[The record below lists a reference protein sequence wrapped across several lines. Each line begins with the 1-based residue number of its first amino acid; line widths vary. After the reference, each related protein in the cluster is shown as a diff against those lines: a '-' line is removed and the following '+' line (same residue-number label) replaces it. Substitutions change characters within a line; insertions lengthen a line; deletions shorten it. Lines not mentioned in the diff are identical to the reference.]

1 MLGSI
6 SASDRPAVAAIA
18 WGCLVQRYIRNRY
31 LLIVD
36 VLLLPVAVYFGFVLR
51 WDRFDL
57 GADYAG
63 QYLDG
68 YLLFTGLCVIILP
81 VVFRLTGV
89 YSRYWRYASVEEL
102 VLLAGSVS
110 LAAFIAGG
118 IYVAGKAL
126 VPHFPLVPRSIPLT
140 FALLALATT
149 AAPRLA
155 IRFFGVRTWSRDPAV
170 TTVPTLVMGAGDAG
184 AMIVREMKHHPEL
197 GMDVVGFLDDDPGK
211 HNVHIHGVPV
221 LGASADIPELVA
233 GYKVKQVVVA
243 MPTAPGRVIRSVT
256 ELCEQAGVAAK
267 IVPGIYEL
275 LNGSVSIGQLRNVQI
290 EDLLRREPVQTDVGA
305 VRHLVEGQVVL
316 VTGAGGSI
324 GSELCRQLL
333 RFHPAKLVMLGHGE
347 NSIFAIANELSGLLA
362 RDGGHIGQR
371 TQLCPVIAD
380 IRMAERMRTVMGEHQ
395 PRVIF
400 HAAAHKHVPLME
412 GNVPD
417 AVSNNVLG
425 TRTLLRVAVEQGVQH
440 FVSISTDKAVCP
452 TNVMGATKRVMELLV
467 LQAAKASGLRS
478 SVVRFGNVLGSR
490 GSVVQTFRAQI
501 AAGGPVTITHPEMT
515 RFFMTI
521 PEAVQLVLQAAV
533 MGQGGDIFVLDMGEP
548 VKIVDLARDMVELSG
563 LEVGR
568 DIELT
573 YTGLRPGEKLYEE
586 LFLPGESYRPSE
598 HEKIRV
604 VENAKQFVP
613 ADLDRSI
620 DSLEALARQGGDE
633 ALRRHLR
640 LLVPQYGEPTPSP
653 GGQPS
658 AAPRRGL
665 ALNPSDAG

>member
-1 MLGSI
+1 ML
-6 SASDRPAVAAIA
+6 RN
-18 WGCLVQRYIRNRY
+18 IRNRY
-31 LLIVD
+31 LLLID
-36 VLLLPVAVYFGFVLR
+36 VMLLPVAVYFGFVLR

-68 YLLFTGLCVIILP
+68 YLLFTGLCIVILP

-102 VLLAGSVS
+102 VLLAGSVTLS
-110 LAAFIAGG
+110 ALIAGG

-126 VPHFPLVPRSIPLT
+126 MPHFPLVPRSIPLA
-140 FALLALATT
+140 FAMLALATT

-155 IRFFGVRTWSRDPAV
+155 IRFFGMRTWSRDPSVSA
-170 TTVPTLVMGAGDAG
+170 VPTLVMGAGDAG

-197 GMDVVGFLDDDPGK
+197 GMDVVGFLDDDPAK
-211 HNVHIHGVPV
+211 HNVRIHGVPV
-221 LGASADIPELVA
+221 LGASADIPELVI

-243 MPTAPGRVIRSVT
+243 MPTASGRVIRAVMQR
-256 ELCEQAGVAAK
+256 CEQAGVTAK
-267 IVPGIYEL
+267 TVPGIYEL
-275 LNGSVSIGQLRNVQI
+275 LSGSVSIGQLRNVQI
-290 EDLLRREPVQTDVGA
+290 EDLLRRDPVQTDIGA

-324 GSELCRQLL
+324 GSELCRQLV

-347 NSIFAIANELSGLLA
+347 NSIFAIANELAGRVA
-362 RDGGHIGQR
+362 TDGSPTGQR
-371 TQLCPVIAD
+371 ARLCPVIAD
-380 IRMAERMRTVMGEHQ
+380 IRMPERMRAVMREHQ
-395 PRVIF
+395 PRVVF

-425 TRTLLRVAVEQGVQH
+425 TRTLLRVAVEQGVRH

-452 TNVMGATKRVMELLV
+452 TNVMGVTKRVMELLV
-467 LQAAKASGLRS
+467 LQAARASGLRY

-490 GSVVQTFRAQI
+490 GSVVQTFRSQI
-501 AAGGPVTITHPEMT
+501 AAGGPVTITHPDMT

-533 MGQGGDIFVLDMGEP
+533 MGQGGDVFVLDMGEP

-563 LEVGR
+563 LE
-568 DIELT
+568 
-573 YTGLRPGEKLYEE
+573 
-586 LFLPGESYRPSE
+586 
-598 HEKIRV
+598 
-604 VENAKQFVP
+604 
-613 ADLDRSI
+613 
-620 DSLEALARQGGDE
+620 
-633 ALRRHLR
+633 
-640 LLVPQYGEPTPSP
+640 
-653 GGQPS
+653 
-658 AAPRRGL
+658 
-665 ALNPSDAG
+665 AGH